1 MGVGGGTVNRS
12 SLTEDSAS
20 TPGWVD
26 GRIDEA
32 FASLGAPAAAARESY
47 ARCLG
52 GVGGAE
58 DVDGGHDRCRRAAIE
73 ALLPIV
79 QDEAKLDALDKILQA
94 LEAEISAST

>member
-1 MGVGGGTVNRS
+1 MGVGSGTVNRTA
-12 SLTEDSAS
+12 LTEETAS

-26 GRIDEA
+26 GRIDEV
-32 FASLGAPAAAARESY
+32 FAPLGEDAVATREAY

-58 DVDGGHDRCRRAAIE
+58 DVDGGHDRCRQAAID
-73 ALLPIV
+73 ALRPLV
-79 QDEAKLDALDKILQA
+79 QDAAALTALDQALQA